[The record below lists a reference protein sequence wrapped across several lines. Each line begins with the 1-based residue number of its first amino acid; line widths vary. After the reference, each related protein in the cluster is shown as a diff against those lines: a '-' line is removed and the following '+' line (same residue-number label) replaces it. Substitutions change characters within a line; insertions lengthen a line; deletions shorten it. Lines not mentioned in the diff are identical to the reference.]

1 MGGDSQSIGQ
11 SIKFSE
17 EYRDFRFPL
26 QRVQVSSQER
36 GNVVV
41 RDAEGLAGGGDKP
54 PKMGKDGVVAGVCTC
69 YPVEGRALVVS
80 SKERTTSG
88 VIGVIVLVL
97 KEMEIAEGDQP
108 IEFLPI
114 ASIEA
119 NLGNWFRNHDDE
131 MQRQIRLV

>member
-1 MGGDSQSIGQ
+1 MGGDSQSVGQ

-26 QRVQVSSQER
+26 QGVQISSQER

-54 PKMGKDGVVAGVCTC
+54 PKMGEDGVVASVCTC
-69 YPVEGRALVVS
+69 HPVEGRALEVGG
-80 SKERTTSG
+80 KERTTTG

-108 IEFLPI
+108 IKFLPI